1 MKKKSSKGSAD
12 SQWSEGLIS
21 AARLVASATQSL
33 CEAANALVQGEGEE
47 EQLIAAAKQVSRSTG
62 QLFLAFKVK
71 ADANSEAMDGLR
83 KASNAIKKATE
94 ELVKV
99 ATDSIKK
106 EPVSIKIKTDIFKEV
121 ARNASLFYKPI
132 SPSLCRG

>member
-1 MKKKSSKGSAD
+1 MAQGKVKKKSSKESASAD

-21 AARLVASATQSL
+21 AAKMVASATQSL
-33 CEAANALVQGEGEE
+33 CEAANNLVQGEGEE

-71 ADANSEAMDGLR
+71 ADADSEAMEGL
-83 KASNAIKKATE
+83 KAASNAIRKATDQ
-94 ELVKV
+94 LVKA

-106 EPVSIKIKTDIFKEV
+106 EPVTIQIKSDIFKEV
-121 ARNASLFYKPI
+121 VYCLPYT
-132 SPSLCRG
+132 L

>member
-1 MKKKSSKGSAD
+1 MAT
-12 SQWSEGLIS
+12 
-21 AARLVASATQSL
+21 ATQSL

-71 ADANSEAMDGLR
+71 ADANSEAMEGLR
-83 KASNAIKKATE
+83 AASNAIRKATD
-94 ELVKV
+94 ELVRV

-106 EPVSIKIKTDIFKEV
+106 EPVSIKIKSDIFKEV
-121 ARNASLFYKPI
+121 RRSSLY
-132 SPSLCRG
+132 SVNQSHVNSVEDRGGGKCAEDTEGVGRG

>member
-1 MKKKSSKGSAD
+1 MSQGKVKEMSSKGSSD

-21 AARLVASATQSL
+21 AAKMVASATQSL
-33 CEAANALVQGEGEE
+33 CEAANNLVQGEGEE

-71 ADANSEAMDGLR
+71 ADADSEAMEGL
-83 KASNAIKKATE
+83 KAASNAIRKATDQ
-94 ELVKV
+94 LVKA

-106 EPVSIKIKTDIFKEV
+106 EPVTIQIKSDIFKEV
-121 ARNASLFYKPI
+121 VYCLPYT
-132 SPSLCRG
+132 L